1 MKLNWR
7 SVPAMLMALA
17 VGAMAASGASAADFY
32 KGKTIKL
39 VVGSGEGSGVD
50 ILGRLAAAHLGDH
63 IPGHPNVIVVNMPL
77 PQSIA
82 GANYVYNIAKPDGLT
97 IGSGSAG
104 LFSRA
109 ISQPNIRFDLN
120 KFTWLGNLYS
130 ATVIFWMRTDFPCQT
145 LDTLKSCP
153 QRLKL
158 GATARG
164 STGYGLVPELIKEA
178 FGLKMDIIYGYKSSA
193 ITLALERN
201 EVQASGGD
209 LIGFFGGPP
218 KGMMDKGKVK
228 ILLQVAGHKS
238 PELASYHVP
247 WVMDVVPAKYKPL
260 FHMVNPII
268 DLARPFYAPPN
279 LPADRTQTLQTA
291 FDQLAVDKAFQADT
305 RKAARV
311 DISYV
316 PGKEMTAAIKAM
328 LDQPADVKARVI
340 GLLKKKKKKKKK

>member
-1 MKLNWR
+1 MQPNWR
-7 SVPAMLMALA
+7 SILPAAVLAMGIGMA
-17 VGAMAASGASAADFY
+17 GATGAAAKDFY

-39 VVGSGEGSGVD
+39 IVGSGAGSGVD
-50 ILGRLAAAHLGDH
+50 ILGRLAAQHLGSH
-63 IPGHPNVIVVNMPL
+63 IPGHPDVIVVNMPL

-82 GANYVYNIAKPDGLT
+82 AANFVYNVAKKDGLT

-109 ISQPNIRFDLN
+109 ISQPNVRFDLN

-145 LDTLKSCP
+145 LAALKTCP
-153 QRLKL
+153 ERLKF

-178 FGLKMDIIYGYKSSA
+178 FGLKMDMIYGYKSSA
-193 ITLALERN
+193 LTLALERN
-201 EVQASGGD
+201 EVQATGGD

-218 KGMMDKGKVK
+218 KGMLEKGEVK

-238 PELASYHVP
+238 PELAPYHVT
-247 WVMDVVPAKYKPL
+247 WVMDVVPEKYKPL

-268 DLARPFYAPPN
+268 DMARPFYAPPG
-279 LPADRTQTLQTA
+279 LPADRAKTLQTA
-291 FDQLAVDKAFQADT
+291 FDELAVDKAFRADA
-305 RKAARV
+305 RKAANIN
-311 DISYV
+311 ISYI
-316 PGKEMTAAIKAM
+316 PGKDMVGAIKAM
-328 LDQPADVKARVI
+328 LNQPPAIKAKVI
-340 GLLKKKKKKKKK
+340 GLLKKRKKKK